1 MPINVAFNMKRGYY
15 FRINVKRLQSTKKMN
30 EYDKNELNTIVKK
43 IKSQSRE
50 FLKIVKI
57 SKSVHFTTKR
67 ILQLN
72 ERIKECQNDIY
83 IMSNM

>member
-1 MPINVAFNMKRGYY
+1 MKRGYY